1 MTTLSHEPSSPLKKR
16 SRWRGWL
23 VALLIFV
30 GGAAFGAGVTV
41 VISVRAL
48 QQAVQHPER
57 APARLTARIARRLDL
72 STAQR
77 RQVLQILTQRQ
88 RALQQIRREVQ
99 PRVETELSVLDN
111 EILTVLTPNQ
121 QAEWKEMLASVR
133 ENWLPPV
140 ERTE

>member
-1 MTTLSHEPSSPLKKR
+1 MTTFSHEPSSPSKKR